1 MEEKPRLMQRRLVL
15 AVNFKLHI
23 TKDPQNIPSWGERDA
38 MAYVNTTRF
47 QSRLICG
54 FAIGKVLWSALLYH
68 AKGER
73 GGGGLV
79 GRFQIPRRL
88 LLADTCDCYCRH
100 LIVAHYMQ

>member
-1 MEEKPRLMQRRLVL
+1 MEEKPRLMHRRLVL

-38 MAYVNTTRF
+38 LAYVNTARF

-73 GGGGLV
+73 GEGWL
-79 GRFQIPRRL
+79 RDPRYRDVCFL
-88 LLADTCDCYCRH
+88 LTRVTVIAVT
-100 LIVAHYMQ
+100 